1 MPLQGSRLPDNRV
14 HRGSGGYT
22 TLKTH
27 RASQIASDAGH
38 CGWFSVVRCLSL
50 YTRLPECSRS
60 HRHRFLLLL
69 PWIQHASPGFT
80 VILVDLVV
88 RDVLAAPPEFVKEET
103 PPYRI
108 PSQAFS
114 IAAV

>member
-1 MPLQGSRLPDNRV
+1 
-14 HRGSGGYT
+14 
-22 TLKTH
+22 
-27 RASQIASDAGH
+27 
-38 CGWFSVVRCLSL
+38 
-50 YTRLPECSRS
+50 
-60 HRHRFLLLL
+60 
-69 PWIQHASPGFT
+69 